1 MKTKLCQL
9 FRHFLNGRVV
19 LGLQLLGICQLI
31 ADCRFL
37 KIEVMLLLFNG
48 RILFPKSIIAFRR
61 FLLPFFL
68 GIDVHSRGI
77 LLDELRLKLHTDG
90 FLLGPHPVSLFL
102 AGRNALLQLLHGS
115 LQLLC
120 ALLQLRDFTAASQ
133 QIGAAA
139 EHASADRSARH
150 EHFALKG
157 YHTDLLL
164 IFPGN
169 FNRMIVLIYHKNPAK
184 KRTGHIP
191 VLRRRMHQRICE
203 PYDAALLE
211 RSHHIE
217 ALTVPDGSK
226 RKEGR
231 TSRLFSLQKADHTL
245 GRSFIVRHNVLD
257 AAAECCLNG
266 CLVLRLCLDKIR
278 NNTDKTGLAILL
290 LHDTLDAAA
299 KALIALRQVRKS
311 IQLRL
316 LLMIFHLGGA
326 KPFIRRRQ
334 LALFLCNLL
343 FQNLLA
349 ISKICRFTG
358 NLLKDG
364 AKTLQL
370 TVMLRFIAGRA
381 DQSGG

>member
-1 MKTKLCQL
+1 
-9 FRHFLNGRVV
+9 
-19 LGLQLLGICQLI
+19 
-31 ADCRFL
+31 
-37 KIEVMLLLFNG
+37 
-48 RILFPKSIIAFRR
+48 
-61 FLLPFFL
+61 
-68 GIDVHSRGI
+68 
-77 LLDELRLKLHTDG
+77 
-90 FLLGPHPVSLFL
+90 
-102 AGRNALLQLLHGS
+102 
-115 LQLLC
+115 
-120 ALLQLRDFTAASQ
+120 
-133 QIGAAA
+133 
-139 EHASADRSARH
+139 
-150 EHFALKG
+150 
-157 YHTDLLL
+157 
-164 IFPGN
+164 
-169 FNRMIVLIYHKNPAK
+169 MIVLIYHKNPAK

-203 PYDAALLE
+203 PYDTALLE

-226 RKEGR
+226 RKKGR

-381 DQSGG
+381 DQSGGQL